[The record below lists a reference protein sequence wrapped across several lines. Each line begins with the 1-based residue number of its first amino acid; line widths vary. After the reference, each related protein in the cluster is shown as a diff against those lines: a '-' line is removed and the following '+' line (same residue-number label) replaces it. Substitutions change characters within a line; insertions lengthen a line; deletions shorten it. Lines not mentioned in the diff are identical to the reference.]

1 MHHLILGKGE
11 RLSQPQ
17 TAVAVIESADHFLPG
32 HPESPD
38 RFRNF
43 DRLSDEEWAGDLEFV
58 EPIELHSEQ
67 LELVHSAGYLD
78 QLGQAVARGPGLL
91 DFGDTYIT
99 QASFTSALKSAGAA
113 LAILDYIMASEGRRG
128 FSLARPPGHHATAFR
143 GMGFCLIN
151 NIALAAQH
159 AINMGLERV
168 MIIDFDVHHGNG
180 TQDIF
185 YDHPQ
190 VLYLSTHQR
199 GIYPGTG
206 AIEEIGTGAAQGTTI
221 NVPLPA
227 FTGDAG
233 FERIYADVIAPAARK
248 FMPQILL
255 ISAGYDAHWQDPL
268 AQLQIT
274 TQGFSQLAKNLVS
287 LADELCAGRTL
298 FVLEGGYNPESLFES
313 VQASLAAMIGR
324 DPPVIQT
331 TLSPTRAEP
340 DIKPILE
347 AIIQT
352 HRLVER
358 D

>member
-1 MHHLILGKGE
+1 
-11 RLSQPQ
+11 
-17 TAVAVIESADHFLPG
+17 V
-32 HPESPD
+32 
-38 RFRNF
+38 
-43 DRLSDEEWAGDLEFV
+43 WAGDLEFV
-58 EPIELHSEQ
+58 EPIELQSKQ
-67 LELVHSAGYLD
+67 LELIHSAGYLD

-99 QASFTSALKSAGAA
+99 QASFAAALKSAGAA
-113 LAILDYIMASEGRRG
+113 LAILEYTMASEGRRG

-159 AINMGLERV
+159 AINMGWERV

-206 AIEEIGTGAAQGTTI
+206 AIEETGLGAGQGTTI

-248 FMPQILL
+248 FLPQILL

-268 AQLQIT
+268 AQLQLT
-274 TQGFSQLAKNLVS
+274 TQGFGQLAKDLVS
-287 LADELCAGRTL
+287 LADELCAGRIL
-298 FVLEGGYNPESLFES
+298 FVLEGGYNPESLFEA
-313 VQASLAAMIGR
+313 VQASLDAMIGR
-324 DPPVIQT
+324 DPPAMQT
-331 TLSPTRAEP
+331 TQFPTVAEP

-347 AIIQT
+347 AVIHT